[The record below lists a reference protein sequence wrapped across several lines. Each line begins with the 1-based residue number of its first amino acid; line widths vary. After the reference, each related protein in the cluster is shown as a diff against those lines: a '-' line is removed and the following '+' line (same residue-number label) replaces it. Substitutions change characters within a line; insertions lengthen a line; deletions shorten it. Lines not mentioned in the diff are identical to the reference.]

1 VAPSQAWRL
10 TGKKRSSYLFASK
23 HFPETTHVS
32 TRAEDSTSGN
42 PADLQVA
49 SLPDG
54 AQAVALTGDWSTLG
68 LIQRVRRFN
77 RELLSFAA
85 RPRICWDLS
94 RLDKLDHTGALLLWH
109 AWGRN
114 FPERLVILAALREY
128 FARLPSGSP
137 NAAEPSQ
144 PRRRLA
150 QLIVRLGH
158 GVLGW
163 LEQLRQVVQ
172 LIGRLLLDVI
182 DLARHPRRWPS
193 REISA
198 GVYRA
203 GAQALGILALVGFLI
218 GVVLSYLSGD
228 QLRRFGAEMYV
239 VNLLGLACVRELG
252 PLLAA
257 ILVAGRSGS
266 SITAQLGVMRL
277 NEELDALTTI
287 GVPYTQR
294 LILAKVIAL
303 ALSQPLVGLW
313 TSAIALLGG
322 MVAAHLSL
330 GVGYYY
336 FLDAVP
342 KVVPIAN
349 YWIGLGKGVVFGVII
364 ALVACHFGLRV
375 KPNTESLGA
384 GTTSSV
390 VVAISSVLVADA
402 IFAVLFSH
410 VGM

>member
-1 VAPSQAWRL
+1 MPTPTDKDTPGSAP
-10 TGKKRSSYLFASK
+10 
-23 HFPETTHVS
+23 
-32 TRAEDSTSGN
+32 
-42 PADLQVA
+42 DLRVA
-49 SLPDG
+49 SLPGDERD
-54 AQAVALTGDWSTLG
+54 VSVTGDWTALG
-68 LIQRVRRFN
+68 LVERIVKFK
-77 RELLSFAA
+77 RELAKLSTH
-85 RPRICWDLS
+85 PRVSWDLL
-94 RLDKLDHTGALLLWH
+94 RLERLDHTGALLLWR
-109 AWGRN
+109 AWGRS
-114 FPERLVILAALREY
+114 FPEKLSIPATLKQHFSRLPGAEVKDTARPGQRLRLTQPVERIGRAFLDRLDELRELVAL
-128 FARLPSGSP
+128 F
-137 NAAEPSQ
+137 
-144 PRRRLA
+144 
-150 QLIVRLGH
+150 
-158 GVLGW
+158 
-163 LEQLRQVVQ
+163 
-172 LIGRLLLDVI
+172 GRLLLDVL
-182 DLARHPRRWPS
+182 DLVRHPGRWPA

-198 GVYRA
+198 QIYRA
-203 GAQALGILALVGFLI
+203 GAQAMGILALVGFLI

-239 VNLLGLACVRELG
+239 VDLLGIACVRELG

-294 LILAKVIAL
+294 LILSKVIAL
-303 ALSQPLVGLW
+303 AVSQPLVGLW
-313 TSAIALLGG
+313 TSAIALIGG
-322 MVAAHLSL
+322 MIAAHFSL

-342 KVVPIAN
+342 RVVPIAN
-349 YWIGLGKGVVFGVII
+349 YFIGLGKGVVFGVII
-364 ALVACHFGLRV
+364 ALVACHYGLRV

-402 IFAVLFSH
+402 VFAVLFQH

>member
-1 VAPSQAWRL
+1 M
-10 TGKKRSSYLFASK
+10 
-23 HFPETTHVS
+23 
-32 TRAEDSTSGN
+32 
-42 PADLQVA
+42 
-49 SLPDG
+49 
-54 AQAVALTGDWSTLG
+54 
-68 LIQRVRRFN
+68 QRVRRFN

>member
-1 VAPSQAWRL
+1 MPPNS
-10 TGKKRSSYLFASK
+10 
-23 HFPETTHVS
+23 ENDTTV
-32 TRAEDSTSGN
+32 N

-49 SLPDG
+49 NLPDG
-54 AQAVALTGDWSTLG
+54 AHSVALTGDWSTLG
-68 LIQRVRRFN
+68 LAQRVMGFN
-77 RELLSFAA
+77 RKLAQSAHHH
-85 RPRICWDLS
+85 RVSWDLGS
-94 RLDKLDHTGALLLWH
+94 IEKLDHIGVLLLWR
-109 AWGRN
+109 AWGRS
-114 FPERLVILAALREY
+114 FPERLVIPATLKEY
-128 FARLPSGSP
+128 FTRVRTGNESAI
-137 NAAEPSQ
+137 AEPSQ
-144 PRRRLA
+144 PRRRLR
-150 QLIVRLGH
+150 QLIVRLGEA
-158 GVLGW
+158 VLGF
-163 LEQLRQVVQ
+163 LDQLHGMVQ
-172 LIGRLLLDVI
+172 LSGRLLLDVMN
-182 DLARHPRRWPS
+182 LVRHPRRWPT

-198 GVYRA
+198 GIYRA

-218 GVVLSYLSGD
+218 GVVLSYLCGD

-239 VNLLGLACVRELG
+239 VDLLGIACVRELG

-266 SITAQLGVMRL
+266 SMTAQLGVMRL

-294 LILAKVIAL
+294 LILPKVVAL

-330 GVGYYY
+330 GVSYYD
-336 FLDAVP
+336 FLDAIP
-342 KVVPIAN
+342 KVVPVAN
-349 YWIGLGKGVVFGVII
+349 YWIGLGKGVVFGLII

-384 GTTSSV
+384 GTTNSV

-402 IFAVLFSH
+402 IFAVLLSQ

>member
-1 VAPSQAWRL
+1 ML
-10 TGKKRSSYLFASK
+10 KRSDQDA
-23 HFPETTHVS
+23 
-32 TRAEDSTSGN
+32 
-42 PADLQVA
+42 PADAPDLRVA
-49 SLPDG
+49 NSPGD
-54 AQAVALTGDWSTLG
+54 AHVVTLTGDWTTLG
-68 LIQRVRRFN
+68 LARRVLNFN
-77 RELLSFAA
+77 RELVRFRAHPGVS
-85 RPRICWDLS
+85 WDLS
-94 RLDKLDHTGALLLWH
+94 ALDKLDHTGALLLWR
-109 AWGRN
+109 AWGRS
-114 FPERLVILAALREY
+114 FPDKLSIPASLKQH
-128 FARLPSGSP
+128 FARLRDAETSAPSRPPQRSSLTLGV
-137 NAAEPSQ
+137 
-144 PRRRLA
+144 
-150 QLIVRLGH
+150 VRLGQ
-158 GVLGW
+158 GFLDW
-163 LEQLRQVVQ
+163 LEQLREMVA
-172 LIGRLLLDVI
+172 LIGRLLLDLLN
-182 DLARHPRRWPS
+182 LARHPGRWPA

-198 GVYRA
+198 QIYRA

-239 VNLLGLACVRELG
+239 VDLLGIACVRELG

-277 NEELDALTTI
+277 NEELDALTAI

-294 LILAKVIAL
+294 LILSKVVAL
-303 ALSQPLVGLW
+303 AISQPLVGLW

-322 MVAAHLSL
+322 MFAAHLSL

-336 FLDAVP
+336 FLDGVP
-342 KVVPIAN
+342 RVVPIAN

-364 ALVACHFGLRV
+364 SLVACHYGLRV

-402 IFAVLFSH
+402 VFAILFQH

>member
-1 VAPSQAWRL
+1 VSHSGIEAVISARHTLGNAP
-10 TGKKRSSYLFASK
+10 
-23 HFPETTHVS
+23 
-32 TRAEDSTSGN
+32 
-42 PADLQVA
+42 DLRVT
-49 SLPDG
+49 SLPGDEHD
-54 AQAVALTGDWSTLG
+54 VSVIGDWTTLG
-68 LIQRVRRFN
+68 LAQRVVKFK
-77 RELLSFAA
+77 RELAKLTAHQRVS
-85 RPRICWDLS
+85 WDLS
-94 RLDKLDHTGALLLWH
+94 RLEKLDRVGALLLWR
-109 AWGRN
+109 AWGRS
-114 FPERLVILAALREY
+114 FPEHLVIPATLKEY
-128 FARLPSGSP
+128 FTRLPSDK
-137 NAAEPSQ
+137 NAIAEPSR
-144 PRRRLA
+144 PWRRLR
-150 QLIVRLGH
+150 QPIVRLGQ

-163 LEQLRQVVQ
+163 LGQLRGMVQ
-172 LIGRLLLDVI
+172 LIGRLLLDVM
-182 DLARHPRRWPS
+182 DLVRHPRRWPA

-218 GVVLSYLSGD
+218 GVVLSYLCGD

-239 VNLLGLACVRELG
+239 VNLLGVACVRELG

-266 SITAQLGVMRL
+266 SMTAQLGVMRL
-277 NEELDALTTI
+277 NEEIDALTTI

-294 LILAKVIAL
+294 LILTKVISL
-303 ALSQPLVGLW
+303 AISQPLVGLW
-313 TSAIALLGG
+313 TGAIALLGG

-336 FLDAVP
+336 FLDTVP
-342 KVVPIAN
+342 QVVPIAN

>member
-1 VAPSQAWRL
+1 M
-10 TGKKRSSYLFASK
+10 KF
-23 HFPETTHVS
+23 
-32 TRAEDSTSGN
+32 
-42 PADLQVA
+42 
-49 SLPDG
+49 G
-54 AQAVALTGDWSTLG
+54 AHP
-68 LIQRVRRFN
+68 RVT
-77 RELLSFAA
+77 
-85 RPRICWDLS
+85 WDLS
-94 RLDKLDHTGALLLWH
+94 ALDKLDQTGAMILWR
-109 AWGRN
+109 AWGRS
-114 FPERLVILAALREY
+114 FPERLSIPSALKQH
-128 FARLPSGSP
+128 FARLAG
-137 NAAEPSQ
+137 AEVTGDERP
-144 PRRRLA
+144 PRRLMA
-150 QLIVRLGH
+150 QRPVVRLGE
-158 GVLGW
+158 GFLGF
-163 LEQLRQVVQ
+163 LDQLRELVA
-172 LIGRLLLDVI
+172 LFGRLLLDLL
-182 DLARHPRRWPS
+182 DLVRHPTRWPA

-198 GVYRA
+198 QIYRA
-203 GAQALGILALVGFLI
+203 GAQAMGILALVGFLI

-239 VNLLGLACVRELG
+239 VDLLGIACVRELG

-294 LILAKVIAL
+294 LILSKVIAL
-303 ALSQPLVGLW
+303 AVSQPLVGLW

-322 MVAAHLSL
+322 MFAAHLSL

-336 FLDAVP
+336 FLDGVP
-342 KVVPIAN
+342 RVVPIAN

-390 VVAISSVLVADA
+390 VVAISAVLVADA
-402 IFAVLFSH
+402 VFAVVFQH

>member
-1 VAPSQAWRL
+1 MSPS
-10 TGKKRSSYLFASK
+10 
-23 HFPETTHVS
+23 PENNTT
-32 TRAEDSTSGN
+32 AN

-49 SLPDG
+49 NLSDG
-54 AQAVALTGDWSTLG
+54 AHSVALTGDWSTLG
-68 LIQRVRRFN
+68 LARHVMRFN
-77 RELLSFAA
+77 RKLAQFAHHHQ
-85 RPRICWDLS
+85 RVSWDLG
-94 RLDKLDHTGALLLWH
+94 RLEKLDHVGALLLWR
-109 AWGRN
+109 AWGRSL
-114 FPERLVILAALREY
+114 PERLVIPTTLKEY
-128 FARLPSGSP
+128 FTRLPSGGESDI
-137 NAAEPSQ
+137 AEPSQ
-144 PRRRLA
+144 ARRGLR
-150 QLIVRLGH
+150 QPIVRLGQA
-158 GVLGW
+158 VLGW
-163 LEQLRQVVQ
+163 LEQLRGMVQ
-172 LIGRLLLDVI
+172 LIGRLLLDGL
-182 DLARHPRRWPS
+182 DLVRHPRRWPV

-203 GAQALGILALVGFLI
+203 GALAIGFLALVGFLI
-218 GVVLSYLSGD
+218 GVVLSYLCGD

-239 VNLLGLACVRELG
+239 VDLLGIACVRELG

-287 GVPYTQR
+287 GIPYTQR
-294 LILAKVIAL
+294 LILARVLAL

-375 KPNTESLGA
+375 KPNTESLGE

-402 IFAVLFSH
+402 IFAVLFAH

>member
-1 VAPSQAWRL
+1 MPGNAPDLRL
-10 TGKKRSSYLFASK
+10 
-23 HFPETTHVS
+23 
-32 TRAEDSTSGN
+32 
-42 PADLQVA
+42 A
-49 SLPDG
+49 SLPGDEHDVSVTG
-54 AQAVALTGDWSTLG
+54 DWTTLGLLPRVVKFKRELAKLTGDH
-68 LIQRVRRFN
+68 RV
-77 RELLSFAA
+77 S
-85 RPRICWDLS
+85 WDLGGIE
-94 RLDKLDHTGALLLWH
+94 KLDHTGALFLWR
-109 AWGRN
+109 AWGRS
-114 FPERLVILAALREY
+114 FPERLVIPATLKEY
-128 FARLPSGSP
+128 FARVRTGSES
-137 NAAEPSQ
+137 AIAEPSE
-144 PRRRLA
+144 PRRRLR
-150 QLIVRLGH
+150 QLIVRLGQA
-158 GVLGW
+158 VLGF
-163 LEQLRQVVQ
+163 LDQLRGMVQ
-172 LIGRLLLDVI
+172 LIGRLLLDVMH
-182 DLARHPRRWPS
+182 LVRHPRRWPT

-198 GVYRA
+198 GIYRA

-218 GVVLSYLSGD
+218 GVVLSYLCGD

-239 VNLLGLACVRELG
+239 VDLLGIACVRELG

-266 SITAQLGVMRL
+266 SMTAQLGVMRL

-294 LILAKVIAL
+294 LILPKVVAL

-322 MVAAHLSL
+322 MVAAHISL
-330 GVGYYY
+330 GISYYD

-342 KVVPIAN
+342 KVVPVAN
-349 YWIGLGKGVVFGVII
+349 YWIGLGKGVVFGLII

-402 IFAVLFSH
+402 IFAVLLSH

>member
-1 VAPSQAWRL
+1 MSPS
-10 TGKKRSSYLFASK
+10 
-23 HFPETTHVS
+23 PENATT
-32 TRAEDSTSGN
+32 AN
-42 PADLQVA
+42 PPDFQVA
-49 SLPDG
+49 NLSDG
-54 AQAVALTGDWSTLG
+54 AHSVALTGDWSTLG
-68 LIQRVRRFN
+68 LAQRVMGFN
-77 RELLSFAA
+77 RKLAQFAHHQ
-85 RPRICWDLS
+85 RVSWDLS
-94 RLDKLDHTGALLLWH
+94 RLEKLDRVGALLLWR
-109 AWGRN
+109 AWGRSL
-114 FPERLVILAALREY
+114 PERLVIPTTLKEY
-128 FARLPSGSP
+128 FTRLPSGDESEI
-137 NAAEPSQ
+137 AGPSQ
-144 PRRRLA
+144 ARRRLG
-150 QLIVRLGH
+150 QPIVRLGE

-163 LEQLRQVVQ
+163 LEQLRGMVQ
-172 LIGRLLLDVI
+172 LIGRLLLDAM
-182 DLARHPRRWPS
+182 DLVRHPRRWPG

-203 GAQALGILALVGFLI
+203 GAQAMGILALVGFLI
-218 GVVLSYLSGD
+218 GVVLSYLCGD

-239 VNLLGLACVRELG
+239 VDLLGIACVRELG

-287 GVPYTQR
+287 GIPYTQR
-294 LILAKVIAL
+294 LILARVAAL

-313 TSAIALLGG
+313 TSAIALVGG
-322 MVAAHLSL
+322 MVAAHLFL

-342 KVVPIAN
+342 RVVPIAN
-349 YWIGLGKGVVFGVII
+349 YLIGLGKGVVFGVII

-402 IFAVLFSH
+402 IFAVLLSH